1 MSIRV
6 HVESL
11 VLEGLPLSPVERTR
25 LERALVA
32 ELTRSLGEGDF
43 ANGLGRHGAVPG
55 LSAADIRVDAGNG
68 GASIGAQLGRT
79 IYGALASVKR
89 GELAGRDTVPAAFAG
104 KFRS

>member
-32 ELTRSLGEGDF
+32 ELTRSLGEGNY
-43 ANGLGRHGAVPG
+43 AKALGRHGAVPG
-55 LSAADIRVDAGNG
+55 LPAADIRVDARDG
-68 GASIGAQLGRT
+68 GASIGTQLARSM
-79 IYGALASVKR
+79 YGSLVRQGSRDPQDA
-89 GELAGRDTVPAAFAG
+89 AGSHG
-104 KFRS
+104 LEK